1 MNVSKHTF
9 FTLLLWGCTE
19 EKPQQEDD
27 TTITQRDPNNNGD
40 ESLNILILGSE
51 QSITDGVAFSA
62 SQIATELESI
72 LTSDT
77 SLTYDI
83 QVRAEDIHLSTD
95 VTIGLGGNGAE
106 YTYTHHSHSLLQYYY
121 WPDGM
126 ADRHANLKGEGG
138 MVWDHVIIAADPY
151 IVATTPGYYALG
163 VNKISSKVS
172 SGIAEPHLLMI
183 WPQVEYAS
191 VSQYKE
197 FIYRTA
203 ENAKEPLRVI
213 PAALAWSN
221 LEESQQDSSATHPS
235 PHGAYLT
242 ASSIYSHLT
251 GKNAVETGYSYQD
264 DLAEVAFE
272 MMNEAEEQG
281 YDSQSFTFDSPF
293 APCDVM
299 DEIITYN
306 HTGSSSEN
314 GILGG
319 LNWVFERAA
328 ESLEN
333 GDASGSTFNFGRANS
348 NFEANKR
355 YKINPDLF
363 SYSFGFPMQDHGNHG
378 DTSMLYGLDRR
389 DSGVLNDTDLGVAR
403 FMIEQGE
410 LPYARA
416 IPIRTLFAQMREVI
430 PEQSAYRDAWHM
442 HRDLDKAIGAY
453 MYTILTSKGNLGE
466 EPADPSSAEWRTW
479 MAHKI
484 GYETAWTF
492 MYLEGAS
499 P

>member
-281 YDSQSFTFDSPF
+281 YDSQSLLLILLSPLVMSWMKLSRIIIQALVRQMVF
-293 APCDVM
+293 WVVLIGFLSVRLNHWKMVMQVEAPLILAEPIQILKRTSDTKSIQTSFLTPLVFQCKIMAIMGTHLCFM
-299 DEIITYN
+299 D
-306 HTGSSSEN
+306 
-314 GILGG
+314 
-319 LNWVFERAA
+319 
-328 ESLEN
+328 
-333 GDASGSTFNFGRANS
+333 
-348 NFEANKR
+348 
-355 YKINPDLF
+355 
-363 SYSFGFPMQDHGNHG
+363 
-378 DTSMLYGLDRR
+378 
-389 DSGVLNDTDLGVAR
+389 
-403 FMIEQGE
+403 
-410 LPYARA
+410 
-416 IPIRTLFAQMREVI
+416 
-430 PEQSAYRDAWHM
+430 
-442 HRDLDKAIGAY
+442 
-453 MYTILTSKGNLGE
+453 
-466 EPADPSSAEWRTW
+466 
-479 MAHKI
+479 
-484 GYETAWTF
+484 
-492 MYLEGAS
+492 
-499 P
+499 